1 MSDRPFYPFEIAEP
15 VSFECPDLCVRT
27 RALSQAELPWIPA
40 ALSEPSPPRRRS
52 ARRLRRIRKFSRPVP
67 ERKP

>member
-27 RALSQAELPWIPA
+27 RALSQAELPWIPSDLRES
-40 ALSEPSPPRRRS
+40 ALQRLLRGLTDIC
-52 ARRLRRIRKFSRPVP
+52 ARICTFKRP
-67 ERKP
+67 ERTP

>member
-15 VSFECPDLCVRT
+15 VSFECPDLCART
-27 RALSQAELPWIPA
+27 SAISQAELPWIPA
-40 ALSEPSPPRRRS
+40 ALSEPSRRS
-52 ARRLRRIRKFSRPVP
+52 TRRLRRIRKFSRPVP